1 MKLLLLVT
9 PGHRHFWL
17 CTRKM
22 YRKGIIAEQIYL
34 IATPN
39 VPQSNPLLGPLK
51 PKIAEFSPH
60 LANLICKESGAVW
73 AFEDGFKFRNS
84 TKFFVSFS

>member
-34 IATPN
+34 IAAPN

-51 PKIAEFSPH
+51 PKIAQNF
-60 LANLICKESGAVW
+60 
-73 AFEDGFKFRNS
+73 
-84 TKFFVSFS
+84 T

>member
-1 MKLLLLVT
+1 MKLLFLVT

-22 YRKGIIAEQIYL
+22 YRKGIFVEQIYL

-51 PKIAEFSPH
+51 PKIAEIPVKALSDSH
-60 LANLICKESGAVW
+60 LP
-73 AFEDGFKFRNS
+73 FKY
-84 TKFFVSFS
+84 